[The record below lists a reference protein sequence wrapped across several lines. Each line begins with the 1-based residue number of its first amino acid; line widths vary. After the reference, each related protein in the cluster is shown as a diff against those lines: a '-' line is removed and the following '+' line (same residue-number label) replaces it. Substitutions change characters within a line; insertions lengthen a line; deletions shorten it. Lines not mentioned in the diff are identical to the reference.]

1 MLSATLS
8 VGAPEQIVMH
18 IETHFQSS
26 WDSAVTLFSHVETLV
41 QQKRRDHAVTCLLH
55 VETYFQQ
62 KGWVNAVTFA
72 EEVQSNL

>member
-8 VGAPEQIVMH
+8 VRAAQQIVLH
-18 IETHFQSS
+18 VETHFQPS
-26 WDSAVTLFSHVETLV
+26 WDSAVTLFVHVETLV

-62 KGWVNAVTFA
+62 KGWDNAVTFV
-72 EEVQSNL
+72 EEDEKAS